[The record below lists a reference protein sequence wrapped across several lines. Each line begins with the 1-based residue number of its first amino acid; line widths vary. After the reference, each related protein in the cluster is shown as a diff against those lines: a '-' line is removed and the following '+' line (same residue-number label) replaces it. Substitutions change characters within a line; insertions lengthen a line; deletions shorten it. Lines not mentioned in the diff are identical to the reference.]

1 MAKRRAVP
9 LPAYIE
15 GVLDAALDKALR
27 VQRPVII
34 GYLNRVRDRRR
45 DATPADVVRLL
56 ERRYLAAVTA
66 VGAASGG
73 AAAVPGAGTGA
84 SLASAAL
91 EISAFVEATAL
102 FALAMAEVH
111 GLRID
116 DPQIRRALVLA
127 ILLGD
132 AGAEAAEIAAADAGS
147 RWGQVLARRA
157 PDETI
162 KRINHALARHVLTRF
177 GAKQGALALGR
188 ALPLGIGAG
197 IGAAGNAA
205 LGRGAITSARRI
217 FGPPPDRLPPRI
229 IDADVA
235 DPSPD
240 TEPPAIEA
248 RPPDD

>member
-1 MAKRRAVP
+1 MAKRRVVP
-9 LPAYIE
+9 LPGYVE
-15 GVLDAALDKALR
+15 DLLDAALDRALR
-27 VQRPVII
+27 VQRPAII

-45 DATPADVVRLL
+45 DATPDEVVRLL
-56 ERRYLAAVTA
+56 ERRYLTAVTA

-91 EISAFVEATAL
+91 EITAFVEATAL

-116 DPQIRRALVLA
+116 DPEVRRALVLA
-127 ILLGD
+127 VLIGD

-147 RWGQVLARRA
+147 RWGQILARRA
-157 PDETI
+157 SDDTI
-162 KRINHALARHVLTRF
+162 KRVNHALARHLLTRF
-177 GAKQGALALGR
+177 GTKQGALALGR

-205 LGRGAITSARRI
+205 FGRGAVVAARRI
-217 FGPPPDRLPPRI
+217 FGPPPDKLPPRV
-229 IDADVA
+229 IDADLA
-235 DPSPD
+235 
-240 TEPPAIEA
+240 PPREIEA
-248 RPPDD
+248 RPPSPAE